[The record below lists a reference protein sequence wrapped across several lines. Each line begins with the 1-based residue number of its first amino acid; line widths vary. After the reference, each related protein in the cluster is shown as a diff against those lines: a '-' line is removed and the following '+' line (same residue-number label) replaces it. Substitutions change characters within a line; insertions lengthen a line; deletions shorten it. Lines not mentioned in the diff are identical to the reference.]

1 MIRDFGAIAL
11 CILLAYLVAIAASV
25 DGVFFSGIPIILLC
39 AIVSFLT
46 HWMIAAPSL
55 ITSSEKYFDFT
66 GMVATLLVVL
76 TAMFALLS
84 SGAQVSIRSVFV
96 ASFVS
101 VWTLRLGI
109 FLYKRIVKAGED
121 IRFRDIKKSLP
132 KFLMTWTLS
141 ALWVFLTTVNAIT
154 LIALNPLEPIGI
166 FFIMGALLWLLGFGF
181 EVIADRQKKYFSE
194 QPKNEGRFI
203 TQGLWSVS
211 RHPNYFGEIILW
223 AGIAIISLPFL
234 SGWQYVT
241 LVSPVF
247 VFLLLTRI
255 SGLPFLEDKAEKK
268 WGEDKDYIEYKK
280 RTPIL
285 VPFFGKKNNKLTLP
299 WLLKLL
305 NTK

>member
-11 CILLAYLVAIAASV
+11 CILTAYLVAIAASV
-25 DGVFFSGIPIILLC
+25 DGIFFSGIPIILLC
-39 AIVSFLT
+39 AIVSFVT

-84 SGAQVSIRSVFV
+84 SGAEASIRSVFV

-234 SGWQYVT
+234 SGWQFVT

-285 VPFFGKKNNKLTLP
+285 VPFFGKKHQ
-299 WLLKLL
+299 
-305 NTK
+305 

>member
-11 CILLAYLVAIAASV
+11 CILTAYLVAIAASV

-39 AIVSFLT
+39 AIVSFVT

-84 SGAQVSIRSVFV
+84 SGAEASIRSVFV

-121 IRFRDIKKSLP
+121 SRFRDIKKSIP

-181 EVIADRQKKYFSE
+181 EVIADRQKKHFSE

-234 SGWQYVT
+234 SGWQFVT

-285 VPFFGKKNNKLTLP
+285 VPFFGKKHQ
-299 WLLKLL
+299 
-305 NTK
+305 

>member
-1 MIRDFGAIAL
+1 MIRDFGAIVF
-11 CILLAYLVAIAASV
+11 CILMAYLVAISASV
-25 DGVFFSGIPIILLC
+25 DGAIFSGLPVILLC
-39 AIVSFLT
+39 AIVSFAT
-46 HWMIAAPSL
+46 HWIIAVPSL

-66 GMVATLLVVL
+66 GMVATLLLVL
-76 TAMFALLS
+76 TSMFALLS
-84 SGAQVSIRSVFV
+84 SGAEASIRSVFV
-96 ASFVS
+96 ATFVS

-121 IRFRDIKKSLP
+121 TRFRDIKKSLP

-285 VPFFGKKNNKLTLP
+285 VPFFGKKNQ
-299 WLLKLL
+299 
-305 NTK
+305 

>member
-11 CILLAYLVAIAASV
+11 CILTAYLVAIAASV
-25 DGVFFSGIPIILLC
+25 DAIFFSGIPIILLC
-39 AIVSFLT
+39 AIVSFVT

-76 TAMFALLS
+76 TALFTLLS
-84 SGAQVSIRSVFV
+84 SGVGASIRSVFV

-101 VWTLRLGI
+101 VWALRLRI

-121 IRFRDIKKSLP
+121 SRFRDIKKSIP

-181 EVIADRQKKYFSE
+181 EVIADRQKKHFSE

-234 SGWQYVT
+234 SGWQFVT

-285 VPFFGKKNNKLTLP
+285 VPFFGKKHQ
-299 WLLKLL
+299 
-305 NTK
+305 

>member
-1 MIRDFGAIAL
+1 MGRLALPFLETAMIRDFGAIAL
-11 CILLAYLVAIAASV
+11 CILTAYLVAIAASV
-25 DGVFFSGIPIILLC
+25 DGIFFSGIPIILLC
-39 AIVSFLT
+39 AIVSFVT
-46 HWMIAAPSL
+46 HWMIAVPSL

-84 SGAQVSIRSVFV
+84 SGAEASIRSVFV

-121 IRFRDIKKSLP
+121 SRFRDIKKSIP

-181 EVIADRQKKYFSE
+181 EVIADRQKKHFSE

-234 SGWQYVT
+234 SGWQFVT

-285 VPFFGKKNNKLTLP
+285 VPFFGKKHQ
-299 WLLKLL
+299 
-305 NTK
+305 

>member
-11 CILLAYLVAIAASV
+11 CILTAFLVAIAASV
-25 DGVFFSGIPIILLC
+25 DRAFFSGLPIILLC
-39 AIVSFLT
+39 AIVSFAT
-46 HWMIAAPSL
+46 HWIIAVPSL

-66 GMVATLLVVL
+66 GMVATLLLIL
-76 TAMFALLS
+76 TSMFALFS
-84 SGAQVSIRSVFV
+84 SGAEASIRSVFV
-96 ASFVS
+96 ATFVS

-121 IRFRDIKKSLP
+121 RRFRDIKKSLP

-154 LIALNPLEPIGI
+154 LIALNPLEPIGV
-166 FFIMGALLWLLGFGF
+166 FFVVGALLWLLGFGF

-194 QPKNEGRFI
+194 QPENKGRFI

-211 RHPNYFGEIILW
+211 RHPNYFGEIVLW
-223 AGIAIISLPFL
+223 TGIAIISLPFL
-234 SGWQYVT
+234 SGWQFVT

-255 SGLPFLEDKAEKK
+255 SGLPFLEEKGEKK
-268 WGEDKDYIEYKK
+268 WGEDKDYIEYKE

-285 VPFFGKKNNKLTLP
+285 VPFFGKKQ
-299 WLLKLL
+299 
-305 NTK
+305 

>member
-11 CILLAYLVAIAASV
+11 CILTAYLVAIAASV
-25 DGVFFSGIPIILLC
+25 DGIFFSGIPIILLC
-39 AIVSFLT
+39 AIVSFVT
-46 HWMIAAPSL
+46 HWMIAVPSL

-234 SGWQYVT
+234 SGWQFVT

-285 VPFFGKKNNKLTLP
+285 VPFFGKKHQ
-299 WLLKLL
+299 
-305 NTK
+305 

>member
-39 AIVSFLT
+39 AMVSFLT

-285 VPFFGKKNNKLTLP
+285 VPFFGKKNQ
-299 WLLKLL
+299 
-305 NTK
+305 

>member
-11 CILLAYLVAIAASV
+11 CILTAYLVAIAASV
-25 DGVFFSGIPIILLC
+25 DGVFLSGIPIILLC
-39 AIVSFLT
+39 AVVSFVT

-84 SGAQVSIRSVFV
+84 SGAEASIRSVFV

-285 VPFFGKKNNKLTLP
+285 VPFFGKKNQ
-299 WLLKLL
+299 
-305 NTK
+305 

>member
-25 DGVFFSGIPIILLC
+25 DGIFFSGIPIILLC
-39 AIVSFLT
+39 AIVSFVT
-46 HWMIAAPSL
+46 HWMIAVPSL

-285 VPFFGKKNNKLTLP
+285 VPFFGKKHQ
-299 WLLKLL
+299 
-305 NTK
+305 

>member
-25 DGVFFSGIPIILLC
+25 DGVFFFGIPIILLC

-84 SGAQVSIRSVFV
+84 SGAEASIRSVFV

-285 VPFFGKKNNKLTLP
+285 VPFFGKKHQ
-299 WLLKLL
+299 
-305 NTK
+305 

>member
-11 CILLAYLVAIAASV
+11 CILTAYLVAIAASV
-25 DGVFFSGIPIILLC
+25 DGVFLSGIPIVLLC
-39 AIVSFLT
+39 AVVSFVT

-84 SGAQVSIRSVFV
+84 SGAQASIRSVFV

-285 VPFFGKKNNKLTLP
+285 VPFFGKKQQ
-299 WLLKLL
+299 
-305 NTK
+305 

>member
-25 DGVFFSGIPIILLC
+25 DGVFLSGIPIILLC

-76 TAMFALLS
+76 TAIFALLS
-84 SGAQVSIRSVFV
+84 SGAEASIRSVFV

-121 IRFRDIKKSLP
+121 SRFRDIKKSIP

-285 VPFFGKKNNKLTLP
+285 VPFFGKKHQ
-299 WLLKLL
+299 
-305 NTK
+305 

>member
-11 CILLAYLVAIAASV
+11 CILLAYFVAIAASV

-84 SGAQVSIRSVFV
+84 SGAQVSIHSVFV

-285 VPFFGKKNNKLTLP
+285 VPFFGKKNQ
-299 WLLKLL
+299 
-305 NTK
+305 

>member
-39 AIVSFLT
+39 AIVSFVT

-55 ITSSEKYFDFT
+55 ITSSEKYFVFT

-84 SGAQVSIRSVFV
+84 SGAQLSIRSVFV

-121 IRFRDIKKSLP
+121 TRFRDIKKSLP

-285 VPFFGKKNNKLTLP
+285 VPFFGKKHQ
-299 WLLKLL
+299 
-305 NTK
+305 

>member
-25 DGVFFSGIPIILLC
+25 DGVFFFGIPIILLC

-285 VPFFGKKNNKLTLP
+285 VPFFGKKHQ
-299 WLLKLL
+299 
-305 NTK
+305 

>member
-84 SGAQVSIRSVFV
+84 SGAEASIRSVFV

-255 SGLPFLEDKAEKK
+255 SGLPFLEEKAEKK

-285 VPFFGKKNNKLTLP
+285 VPFFGKKHQ
-299 WLLKLL
+299 
-305 NTK
+305 